1 MGFAMHTL
9 WPDLKFAFRLL
20 RKNPGFAAVAML
32 TLALGIGAN
41 AAIFSVVHTVLLQ
54 PLPYSGAERLIS
66 ILQFDSRTGTKG
78 LSLSLPKFK
87 QIAQQSRALESVAV
101 YYTREMSLATPHE
114 PEAIRGARVSS
125 DFFRVLDVAPARGR
139 AFLNEEDQ
147 PGAADVAI
155 LSDGFWHSHFAA
167 DESTLGK
174 TLSLDGNSVTIIG
187 ILPPT
192 FRFPFETPEPQV
204 WLTRVAEHPLL
215 KPVQVDLGA
224 GYLSGIARLRS
235 GETIGRARSELETIN
250 ARYAKDFSGHAD
262 GPNHDLDVE
271 SLQESLVGGL
281 RRSLLVLLAAV
292 GFVLLI
298 ACANV
303 ANLLLAR
310 GSARE
315 KEMALRRSL
324 GASRGRLVAQL
335 ICEGFVLAFSGGAL
349 GVLLASLL
357 MPMLRAVK
365 ETSIPRLEEVSLDA
379 PVLFFLVL
387 LCAITAVLFGLA
399 PGLQAARKQLQ
410 EALKEGTRGSSAGGK
425 RGVFRTALV
434 VAEMAV
440 AVVLMTGAGLLIDS
454 FARLTQVNLGFSPN
468 GVLTFPIAL
477 PSSRYRQPAEQAEF
491 FRLALQR
498 VKSLP
503 AVRAAGFVSFLPLSG
518 GYRLSYFCFEGQI
531 CQGLGKDPLIA
542 FWQVSP
548 GYFEAIGT
556 PLVRGRVFD
565 EHDITG
571 AAPVIIVNETAAKH
585 FWPGENPI
593 GKHVAGSRDA
603 FQREVVGV
611 VADAKF
617 SSLSDGS
624 ADQLY
629 VPYEQLP
636 YASMTLTVRSSAKPA
651 PLVDAIRA
659 KIAEIDPTLP
669 LSGIRTMENVVAASV
684 AQPRL
689 ITQIT
694 ATFAGLALLLAAIG
708 IYGVMA
714 YSVTARKQ
722 EMGIRMALGAR
733 PGDILR
739 LVVGQG
745 MRMTSAGVVL
755 GVVASLGLTRLL
767 RSLLFGVR
775 ATDPLVFSAAAAM
788 LAATA
793 FAACYLPARRAT
805 RVDPIV
811 VLRSE

>member
-1 MGFAMHTL
+1 
-9 WPDLKFAFRLL
+9 
-20 RKNPGFAAVAML
+20 
-32 TLALGIGAN
+32 
-41 AAIFSVVHTVLLQ
+41 
-54 PLPYSGAERLIS
+54 
-66 ILQFDSRTGTKG
+66 
-78 LSLSLPKFK
+78 
-87 QIAQQSRALESVAV
+87 
-101 YYTREMSLATPHE
+101 
-114 PEAIRGARVSS
+114 
-125 DFFRVLDVAPARGR
+125 
-139 AFLNEEDQ
+139 
-147 PGAADVAI
+147 
-155 LSDGFWHSHFAA
+155 
-167 DESTLGK
+167 
-174 TLSLDGNSVTIIG
+174 
-187 ILPPT
+187 
-192 FRFPFETPEPQV
+192 
-204 WLTRVAEHPLL
+204 
-215 KPVQVDLGA
+215 
-224 GYLSGIARLRS
+224 
-235 GETIGRARSELETIN
+235 
-250 ARYAKDFSGHAD
+250 
-262 GPNHDLDVE
+262 
-271 SLQESLVGGL
+271 
-281 RRSLLVLLAAV
+281 
-292 GFVLLI
+292 
-298 ACANV
+298 
-303 ANLLLAR
+303 
-310 GSARE
+310 
-315 KEMALRRSL
+315 
-324 GASRGRLVAQL
+324 
-335 ICEGFVLAFSGGAL
+335 
-349 GVLLASLL
+349 
-357 MPMLRAVK
+357 
-365 ETSIPRLEEVSLDA
+365 
-379 PVLFFLVL
+379 
-387 LCAITAVLFGLA
+387 
-399 PGLQAARKQLQ
+399 
-410 EALKEGTRGSSAGGK
+410 
-425 RGVFRTALV
+425 
-434 VAEMAV
+434 MAV

-454 FARLTQVNLGFSPN
+454 FARLTQVNLGFAPS

-477 PSSRYRQPAEQAEF
+477 PPSRYGTPAEQAEF

-498 VKSLP
+498 VKSVP

-565 EHDITG
+565 EHDIAG

-593 GKHVAGSRDA
+593 GKHIAGSRDP

-617 SSLSDGS
+617 SSLSDAS

-629 VPYEQLP
+629 GPYEQLP
-636 YASMTLTVRSSAKPA
+636 YASMTLIVRSSAKPA

-694 ATFAGLALLLAAIG
+694 AIFAGLALLLAAIG

-714 YSVTARKQ
+714 YSVTARRQ
-722 EMGIRMALGAR
+722 EMGIRIALGAR

-745 MRMTSAGVVL
+745 MRMTLAGVVL

-805 RVDPIV
+805 CVDPIV